1 MCLANGGLNSENEN
15 KTFVTWVI
23 NNLAYRFLYSGSY
36 DKQFSYLVILKYFD
50 VVTIIGYRCL
60 NLQKKIRGLF

>member
-1 MCLANGGLNSENEN
+1 VCLANGGLNSENEN

-36 DKQFSYLVILKYFD
+36 DKQFSYLSDF
-50 VVTIIGYRCL
+50 
-60 NLQKKIRGLF
+60 KIF